1 MVRAGRHTRNDNP
14 VCQRRCVPLGS
25 PYLAPTARIDRN
37 GGRSLDRALHPMT
50 WRWQPPV
57 LSPVSSRALVDGLGA
72 AIGLRRS
79 DHQSVIA
86 SLCKRYSAADA
97 LLTNSGTSALIL
109 ALRKAVPRGGTVAF
123 PGYACVDLTTAAVGA
138 GIRVRLYDTDPETLS
153 PDLDSVRKVI
163 ARGVDAIVV
172 AHLYGYPA
180 DVPGVENLAAEHGIP
195 VIEDAA
201 QGAGG
206 TVGGK
211 LLGTFA
217 ELSVLSFGRGKGMTA
232 GSGGALLVHTPALT
246 AWTKQLR
253 AELGAASAGGVE
265 VMTLA
270 AQSVLARPAVYR
282 FPASIPALKLG
293 EMVYHP
299 PTEPRPMAAAA
310 AAILQSAL
318 KVDDREVE
326 YRRIRAKNLLNRIRD
341 SHGVSA
347 VRPIR
352 GGESGFLRLALID
365 TGGQRLPRASI
376 GALRGYPVTLGQ
388 HAQLEPLLMPGE
400 RAGRGAE
407 FLRDRLFTLPTH
419 SRVTQSDL
427 ERVADWLGYPS

>member
-1 MVRAGRHTRNDNP
+1 
-14 VCQRRCVPLGS
+14 
-25 PYLAPTARIDRN
+25 
-37 GGRSLDRALHPMT
+37 MT

-79 DHQSVIA
+79 DHQDVIA
-86 SLCKRYSAADA
+86 ALCKRYSAADA

-123 PGYACVDLTTAAVGA
+123 PAYACVDLTTAALGA
-138 GIRVRLYDTDPETLS
+138 GIRVRLYDTDPGTLS
-153 PDLDSVRKVI
+153 PDLDSVRH
-163 ARGVDAIVV
+163 ALRRGVDAIVV

-180 DVPGVENLAAEHGIP
+180 DVPGVENLAAEYGIP

-206 TVGGK
+206 TLGGN
-211 LLGTFA
+211 LLGSFA
-217 ELSVLSFGRGKGMTA
+217 DLSVLSFGRGKGLTG
-232 GSGGALLVHTPALT
+232 GSGGALLVNTLALT
-246 AWTKQLR
+246 SWTAKLR
-253 AELGAASAGGVE
+253 AELGAAPGGGVE
-265 VMTLA
+265 VVTLA
-270 AQSVLARPAVYR
+270 AQSVLARPSVYR

-299 PTEPRPMAAAA
+299 PTEPRPMAGAA

-318 KVDDREVE
+318 KVDEREVE
-326 YRRIRAKNLLNRIRD
+326 YRRIRAKQLLDGITD
-341 SHGVSA
+341 AHCVSA
-347 VRPIR
+347 VRPIS

-365 TGGQRLPRASI
+365 NLGNRLPRTSI
-376 GALRGYPVTLGQ
+376 GALRGYPMTLEQ
-388 HAQLEPLLMPGE
+388 HSQLQPFLMPGE
-400 RAGRGAE
+400 RAGKGAE
-407 FLRDRLFTLPTH
+407 YLRDRLFTLPTH

-427 ERVADWLGYPS
+427 NRVAEWLGYPS